1 MNHPSSCPEDRPG
14 ASSSAEE
21 ENSKSEASEGEAEKV
36 EISGSEASE
45 GEGESEDDSDDSNFV
60 ESLESHKRKRTKA
73 ANKPT
78 SSSSSKAKS
87 SSNIVE
93 KRRKRTP
100 ISRLISVEDEI
111 AILKGLREWKRKGW
125 FPLLAG
131 QEFTDYVKDSLH
143 FNPVNKS
150 QVVRQVW
157 QLKKRFC
164 KFLEK
169 KNDDD
174 ADPVFED
181 PNDYKLYLI
190 MKDIWGDEYPV
201 IRKKN
206 VKYDDDDDNLGRNG
220 NGREVKAKRELLDKL
235 PVLGITDCISEE
247 GLKLIGDAKVKKF
260 EKKWKKLH
268 QEELHLNLKRTEL
281 MEEMTQALLAA
292 VKALKD

>member
-1 MNHPSSCPEDRPG
+1 MNHPSSCPEDPPSA
-14 ASSSAEE
+14 ASSSEE
-21 ENSKSEASEGEAEKV
+21 EVENSKSEASEKGEAGKEV

-45 GEGESEDDSDDSNFV
+45 GEAEDESDSEFV
-60 ESLESHKRKRTKA
+60 ESSENHKRKRTKA

-78 SSSSSKAKS
+78 SSSSSKSK
-87 SSNIVE
+87 SSNIVK

-111 AILKGLREWKRKGW
+111 VILEGLREWKRKGW
-125 FPLLAG
+125 FPLLAR
-131 QEFTDYVKDSLH
+131 QEFTDYIKDSLH

-206 VKYDDDDDNLGRNG
+206 VKYDDD
-220 NGREVKAKRELLDKL
+220 NGRKVKAKRELLDKL
-235 PVLGITDCISEE
+235 PVLGIKDCVSEE

-268 QEELHLNLKRTEL
+268 QEELHLNLKRKEL
-281 MEEMTQALLAA
+281 IEEMTQALLAA
-292 VKALKD
+292 VKASKD